1 MSYERWTRH
10 SDWYIYRQ
18 SGPRRREDEILNV
31 WHATSSPGQPN
42 TEFHYDEVSEM
53 LGLKDFTRIRG
64 WSPSE
69 DDLLREALTAFIKDV
84 DKTSEPAVSPSDQ
97 R

>member
-18 SGPRRREDEILNV
+18 SGLRRREDEILNV
-31 WHATSSPGQPN
+31 WHVTSSPGQPN
-42 TEFHYDEVSEM
+42 TEFHYAEVSEM
-53 LGLKDFTRIRG
+53 LKLDDFSRIRG

-69 DDLLREALTAFIKDV
+69 NDLLREALGAFIRDV
-84 DKTSEPAVSPSDQ
+84 DKTPQ
-97 R
+97 RKVRHLRTR

>member
-18 SGPRRREDEILNV
+18 SGPQRREDEILNV
-31 WHATSSPGQPN
+31 WHVTSSPGQPN

-53 LGLKDFTRIRG
+53 LALNDLSRIRG
-64 WSPSE
+64 WSPAE
-69 DDLLREALTAFIKDV
+69 DDLLREALAAFIKDV
-84 DKTSEPAVSPSDQ
+84 DETPQGPAASKD